1 MINVSVGVVNYSFL
15 LYYTLYSWFHCHIN
29 FSITLFKVI
38 KLLRVKTYTR
48 TTTMVNKIYYRLD
61 VIKNITANNNSF
73 ILYMILTKVDQNNE
87 CSNNCIRHGDTMFLL
102 EVTIKDTFNFNRH
115 VSSCLS

>member
-1 MINVSVGVVNYSFL
+1 MYPWASSIIHFCYIILSIVGFTAILTSLLLCLRSLSFYAL
-15 LYYTLYSWFHCHIN
+15 
-29 FSITLFKVI
+29 
-38 KLLRVKTYTR
+38 KLTHGR
-48 TTTMVNKIYYRLD
+48 TTVNKIYYRLD